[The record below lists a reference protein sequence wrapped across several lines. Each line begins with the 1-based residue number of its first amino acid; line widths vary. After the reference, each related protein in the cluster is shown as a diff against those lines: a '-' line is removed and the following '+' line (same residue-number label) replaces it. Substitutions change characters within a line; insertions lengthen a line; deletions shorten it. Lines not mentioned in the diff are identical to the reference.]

1 MFPTFKNLKSTL
13 HGRLR
18 RLGRKA
24 ETARLRR
31 TLRPG
36 YRISRLSKV
45 RDALWA
51 HVLTRRTIALVAAV
65 VATPAV

>member
-1 MFPTFKNLKSTL
+1 MFPTVKNLKSSL

-31 TLRPG
+31 ILRPG
-36 YRISRLSKV
+36 YQVSRLSKM

-51 HVLTRRTIALVAAV
+51 HVLTRRTIALVAAL
-65 VATPAV
+65 VATPSV